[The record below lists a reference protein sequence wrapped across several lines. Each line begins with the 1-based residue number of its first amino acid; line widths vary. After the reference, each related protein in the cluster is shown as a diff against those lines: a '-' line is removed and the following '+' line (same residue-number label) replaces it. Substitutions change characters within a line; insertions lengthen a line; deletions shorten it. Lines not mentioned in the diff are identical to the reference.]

1 MCVRA
6 HEHVP
11 TSLTC
16 PSSVHRPPHPP
27 HTHIQLPCHPEEN
40 RWRGTGTH
48 RPGAN
53 SGLRGHEMTSARTGR
68 RPRPQVGD
76 SAHRGAWPQEAAQ
89 MPIPARISHRT
100 ASRGANGL
108 LLPWKTEDCAMTAV
122 LCSSKGGGHLWAP
135 GIALGADAHRTPGS
149 HLLSKQ
155 NVDLQL
161 ILAGR
166 ILSSVQEEID
176 MDSGGCWGTRGAF

>member
-16 PSSVHRPPHPP
+16 PSSVHRPPPPPP
-27 HTHIQLPCHPEEN
+27 HTHPAAVS
-40 RWRGTGTH
+40 
-48 RPGAN
+48 PG
-53 SGLRGHEMTSARTGR
+53 GKQMEGDRHTQTWGQFRTPRTRDDLCKDRTQAPPPGR
-68 RPRPQVGD
+68 RLRPQRGVAPGGSPDAHSRPDLPPD
-76 SAHRGAWPQEAAQ
+76 SLK
-89 MPIPARISHRT
+89 
-100 ASRGANGL
+100 GANGL

-161 ILAGR
+161 IPAGR